1 MIARGA
7 GSSPGHRAEETV
19 PRRAG
24 RRHKRGIALPMGD
37 RPPREEV
44 TRCDGGGATWPVRS
58 RGRDRSDPDRA
69 GALRLVADHAGMIP
83 VGSATIPL
91 THDGRDRPYI
101 LHVPPA
107 TIPAGLPLVLEL
119 HGRGIDAELFDR
131 LTGFR
136 RLADEA
142 GFVVALPSAA
152 GETWND
158 GRGLSRAATDDVGYL
173 GAVIDDAV
181 ARAPIDRRRIYV
193 VGMSNG
199 ATMAGRLAWELPGRF
214 AAIAQVAGMAA
225 VTVVAGG
232 PAGGPLPILE
242 IHGSAD
248 RYARYDGEPPR
259 GPLTRAVLRR
269 PAGRS
274 VGVEAWARLWLAR
287 NGAKGAPIVES
298 IPPDTTIRRWNGES
312 PASDVVFYRVEGAGH
327 TWPGAAFPL
336 PRLLF
341 GPTCHTF
348 SATEVS
354 WAFLSAHV
362 REEA

>member
-1 MIARGA
+1 MTPA
-7 GSSPGHRAEETV
+7 GSTTV
-19 PRRAG
+19 
-24 RRHKRGIALPMGD
+24 
-37 RPPREEV
+37 
-44 TRCDGGGATWPVRS
+44 
-58 RGRDRSDPDRA
+58 
-69 GALRLVADHAGMIP
+69 
-83 VGSATIPL
+83 PL
-91 THDGRDRPYI
+91 THAGRDRPYL

-107 TIPAGLPLVLEL
+107 TAHAELPLVLEL
-119 HGRGIDAELFDR
+119 HGRGIDAEVFDR

-136 RLADEA
+136 RLADAA
-142 GFVVALPSAA
+142 GFAVALPSAV
-152 GETWND
+152 GEIWND
-158 GRGLSRAATDDVGYL
+158 GRGLSQAPMDDVGYL
-173 GAVIDDAV
+173 GAVVDDAV

-214 AAIAQVAGMAA
+214 AAIAQVAGTAA
-225 VTVVAGG
+225 VAVVAGG

-274 VGVEAWARLWLAR
+274 VGVEEWAQLWLAR
-287 NGAKGAPIVES
+287 NGVQGDPIVES
-298 IPPDTTIRRWNGES
+298 IAPDTTVRRWSGAS
-312 PASDVVFYRVEGAGH
+312 PASDIVFYRVEGAGH
-327 TWPGAAFPL
+327 TWPGTTFPL

-341 GPTCHTF
+341 GPTCYTF

-354 WAFLSAHV
+354 WAFLSAHAHP
-362 REEA
+362 EG